1 MTFRFTR
8 VGPAPV
14 SERARQYR
22 VRMRDGIRLAT
33 DVYPPDGAADPAD
46 LADVPVPTV
55 LVRLPYDKNSRYV
68 YFDKIAARFT
78 ARGYAVVVQDV
89 RGKFRSEGQTLPFL
103 RESDDG
109 YDTIDWIVQQAWS
122 DGLVGMF
129 GDSYY
134 GYTQWAAVASQHPA
148 LRAVVP
154 RVTTV
159 DFNATTQGSG
169 PHDPPGVGRPV
180 WLEGIEYYAHYWV
193 DQGLY
198 AYEPDRSVRP
208 VVEQFEEAFR
218 AIGARSAWFDAL
230 VPHFTDLFPARGRH
244 PYDARP
250 VPVLHCVGWFDNIL
264 IPHLRD
270 YLALAARPGWDA
282 VQYLWAGAVDHEN
295 YRLADAPATAGTDHG
310 ANPAALDRMLP
321 QYVDPAIEFFDVFL
335 KGVRP
340 VGELSKVHWELGHGE
355 WHTST
360 SWPPPG
366 TVERTLWLERP
377 ERAAGPLPGGTLT
390 DSPAGAPS
398 SAQWTYEPEELVPS
412 DTFNSFEYLHSYPD
426 LAGTASRDDVLVFSA
441 AALTEPLDLVGP
453 LGLHLHVAGTAPVFD
468 VFVKLVDVR
477 PDGRAHLIARGE
489 ACIRPDLAPDE
500 IRVDLGHT
508 GYRVRPG
515 HRLAVLLASSDY
527 PLFLPSS
534 GSEDNPWTTAA
545 AKSSVQTLRTGD
557 AHPSRLTLSVLPTGA

>member
-1 MTFRFTR
+1 MTFTFTR
-8 VGPAPV
+8 VGPAPRCP
-14 SERARQYR
+14 RAQEFR

-33 DVYPPDGAADPAD
+33 DLYLPGGPEVEF
-46 LADVPVPTV
+46 PTV

-68 YFDKIAARFT
+68 YFDEIAARFT
-78 ARGYAVVVQDV
+78 AHGYAVVVQDV

-103 RESDDG
+103 RECDDG

-134 GYTQWAAVASQHPA
+134 GFTQWAAVASEHPA

-159 DFNATTQGSG
+159 DFNATTQGGG

-198 AYEPDRSVRP
+198 DFEPDRAVRP
-208 VVEQFEEAFR
+208 VVEQYEEAFR
-218 AIGARSAWFDAL
+218 AIGARSAWFDTL

-270 YLALAARPGWDA
+270 YAALAARPGWDA

-295 YRLADAPATAGTDHG
+295 YRLAEAPATEDTDH
-310 ANPAALDRMLP
+310 AENPAALDRMLP
-321 QYVDPAIEFFDVFL
+321 QYVGPAIEFFDVFL
-335 KGVRP
+335 KGDRPASELPKVR
-340 VGELSKVHWELGHGE
+340 WELGHAG
-355 WHTST
+355 WRTS
-360 SWPPPG
+360 SCWPPPES
-366 TVERTLWLERP
+366 TDRTFWLAAP
-377 ERAAGPLPGGTLT
+377 EEAAGPLPGGALT
-390 DSPAGAPS
+390 DSPPKEPS
-398 SAQWTYEPEELVPS
+398 STQWAYDPEALVPS
-412 DTFNSFEYLHSYPD
+412 DVPNSFAYLHSYPD
-426 LAGTASRDDVLVFSA
+426 LAGTAGRDDTLVFSGA
-441 AALTEPLDLVGP
+441 PLTRALDLAGP
-453 LGLHLHVAGTAPVFD
+453 LALHLHVTSTAPTFD
-468 VFVKLVDVR
+468 VFARLMDVG
-477 PDGRAHLIARGE
+477 PDGRARLIARGE
-489 ACIRPDLAPDE
+489 VSVRTDIAPEE

-508 GYRVRPG
+508 GYRMRPG
-515 HRLAVLLASSDY
+515 HRLGILLASSDY

-534 GSEDNPWTTAA
+534 GSEENPWTTSA
-545 AKSSVQTLRTGD
+545 AKPATQTLRTGG
-557 AHPSRLTLSVLPTGA
+557 AAPSRLTVSVVPGRG